1 MPAALSSARRASIAG
16 PADWS
21 RTISSTGTPAAAR
34 AGRSTQ
40 RWFSAPLNGGLAGV
54 SLRLIRWATSR
65 AMLSRAELFDR
76 ARHRLAEVERRAARF
91 RAAGQA
97 EAQILVARQAREGLA
112 QHIHAAERPEQAAP
126 TVLDD
131 LRVAAPVGGDAR
143 EPGR

>member
-1 MPAALSSARRASIAG
+1 MPAAVSSARRASIAG

-65 AMLSRAELFDR
+65 VMLSRAELFDR
-76 ARHRLAEVERRAARF
+76 ARHRLAEVEGRAARL
-91 RAAGQA
+91 RSAGQG
-97 EAQILVARQAREGLA
+97 EAQVRVARQALEDLA
-112 QHIHAAERPEQAAP
+112 QRIHATVRPEQAAP
-126 TVLDD
+126 AVFDD
-131 LRVAAPVGGDAR
+131 LGVAAPVGGD
-143 EPGR
+143 